1 MDEFSAKGGP
11 ASSWDLVTVGG
22 ATVDLFLL
30 IDSSNPHFKFNKD
43 TNELSMRLGDKIV
56 LDNAKFTVGGNA
68 ANVSVG
74 LKRLGFQTSIFA
86 EMGDDEFADRILRT
100 LNKEGVGTKKL
111 TKGKAPT
118 SFSIVINYAKD
129 RTIFTEKPEREHNFS
144 FNGLKTDWIYLT
156 SLGEKWHETYREV
169 NELVKKKRIKLA
181 FNPGT
186 AQLDKGLGSFGYL
199 LPNTE
204 VLIVNKEEG
213 IKMANKQSLRSD
225 DLGSKEDAMKDLL
238 FELKKLGPKIVVVTD
253 GENGS
258 HAINEVGEIFFE
270 EAIKVKIFSRTGAG
284 DAYSSGLLAGLMS
297 DKSLKE
303 AMLWGTKNAASVIK
317 LIGAQAGLLTREDIG
332 S

>member
-1 MDEFSAKGGP
+1 MEF
-11 ASSWDLVTVGG
+11 DLVTVGG
-22 ATVDLFLL
+22 VTVDLFLL
-30 IDSSNPHFKFNKD
+30 IDPTNPHFKFNKD
-43 TNELSMRLGDKIV
+43 SNELSMQLGDKIV

-68 ANVSVG
+68 ANVAVGVRRLG
-74 LKRLGFQTSIFA
+74 LKTSIFA

-144 FNGLKTDWIYLT
+144 FLGLKTEWIYLT
-156 SLGEKWHETYREV
+156 SLGEKWHETYKKV
-169 NELVKKKRIKLA
+169 NDFVQKKKVKLA
-181 FNPGT
+181 LNPGPT
-186 AQLDKGLGSFGYL
+186 QIDSGLDSFAYL
-199 LPNTE
+199 LPNAE
-204 VLIVNKEEG
+204 ILIVNKEEG
-213 IKMANKQSLRSD
+213 GKVLS
-225 DLGSKEDAMKDLL
+225 SKYHVSSMKDLL

-317 LIGAQAGLLTREDIG
+317 LIGAQTGLLRREEIE
-332 S
+332 